1 MKRSHRKGP
10 PISEPRR
17 SPAGSCLI
25 LLYHRIAELDADPQ
39 LLAVSP
45 RNFREHLKII
55 RRRFNPISLDQL
67 LSAHA
72 ARDIPPNNV
81 VVTFDDGYADNFE
94 IAAPLL
100 AEYRIPATIFVTPR
114 VESVAREFW
123 WDDLERI
130 VLASPRVP
138 ADLRLECGGAVHE
151 WHIADG
157 SNDRPSESG
166 WNVLSREPVSER
178 QGLYLFLCHLLR
190 PMRDDHRSSTIDELR
205 AWAGAAEIIRPSH
218 RSMSHEQLRA
228 TAGHDLIEIGA
239 HTLTHPQLST
249 LSVNRQ
255 LDEILGSRSELE
267 RIIAQ
272 PVTSFAYPFGCRGDF
287 GEESAAMA
295 RCAGFHC
302 ACANSGK
309 PPVSAARV
317 TADADVFALPRAIV
331 RDWDGAEFHAR
342 LLKAHGEESRK
353 PQLSYAARA

>member
-1 MKRSHRKGP
+1 MKRSHKISS
-10 PISEPRR
+10 PISEPCR
-17 SPAGSCLI
+17 SMAGSCLI
-25 LLYHRIAELDADPQ
+25 LLYHRIANLDADPQ

-45 RNFREHLKII
+45 RNFREHLNII
-55 RRRFNPISLDQL
+55 RDRFNPISLDQL

-72 ARDIPPNNV
+72 ARDIPPNSV

-100 AEYRIPATIFVTPR
+100 AEYSIPTTIFVTPR
-114 VESVAREFW
+114 IGPIDREFW

-130 VLASPRVP
+130 VLTAPRLP
-138 ADLRLECGGAVHE
+138 ADLRIEYGRIVHE

-157 SNDRPSESG
+157 SNDRPSRRG
-166 WNVLSREPVSER
+166 WNVLSSEPVSER

-190 PMRDDHRSSTIDELR
+190 PMRDDHRSGILDELR
-205 AWAGAAEIIRPSH
+205 AWAGAAEIVRPSH
-218 RSMSHEQLRA
+218 RPMFHEQLRA
-228 TAGHDLIEIGA
+228 AAAHDLIEIGA

-295 RCAGFHC
+295 RCAGFQC

-309 PPVSAARV
+309 PPVPAARV
-317 TADADVFALPRAIV
+317 TADANVFELPRAIV

>member
-1 MKRSHRKGP
+1 MKPTRRKGS
-10 PISEPRR
+10 PITDTHSDK
-17 SPAGSCLI
+17 AGGCLI

-45 RNFREHLKII
+45 RNFREHLEII
-55 RRRFNPISLDQL
+55 RGRFNPISLDRL
-67 LSAHA
+67 LSAHP
-72 ARDIPPNNV
+72 ARDIPPNSV

-100 AEYRIPATIFVTPR
+100 GEYNIPATIFVTPR
-114 VESVAREFW
+114 VEPVVREFW

-130 VLASPRVP
+130 VLTAPRVP

-218 RSMSHEQLRA
+218 RSMSHEQIRA
-228 TAGHDLIEIGA
+228 AAGHDLIEIGA